1 LLAGTFMVNLSS
13 GGASTALISEIRMK
27 LARSI
32 GLVIVISAVALAAC
46 APMPPPAPPQQAS
59 LYQRLGGQP
68 AITAVVDDF
77 VANVAAD
84 NRINHYFARTDIPH
98 LKKELVDQIC
108 QATGGPCTYTG
119 RPMRVVHA
127 GMHITDADFNALVQ
141 DLVKSLNKFNVPA
154 QEQQELLGILGPLKS
169 DIVGV

>member
-1 LLAGTFMVNLSS
+1 M
-13 GGASTALISEIRMK
+13 
-27 LARSI
+27 
-32 GLVIVISAVALAAC
+32 
-46 APMPPPAPPQQAS
+46 APPQQAS

-84 NRINHYFARTDIPH
+84 NRINHYFPRTDIPH
-98 LKKELVDQIC
+98 LKRELVDQIC

-119 RPMRVVHA
+119 KPMRVVHA

-141 DLVKSLNKFNVPA
+141 DLVKSLNKFNVPP
-154 QEQQELLGILGPLKS
+154 QEQQELLGILGPLKP